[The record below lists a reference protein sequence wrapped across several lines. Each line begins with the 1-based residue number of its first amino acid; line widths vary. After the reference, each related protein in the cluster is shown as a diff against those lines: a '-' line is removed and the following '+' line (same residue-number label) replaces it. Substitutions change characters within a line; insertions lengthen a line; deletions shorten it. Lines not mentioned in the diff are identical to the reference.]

1 MPWVK
6 LPITGPAFR
15 NTSEIEVDQ
24 RNAFLMDVMVN
35 ELGDTVKR
43 PGLQSWVN
51 LGTTNGVDGL
61 FWWDE
66 QNVLMAVSGGG
77 LYKVT
82 DAAGTFTVMGG
93 ATVPVGNKVSF
104 ANNGS
109 TLLYTNGGR
118 IATTTLAGPPAYIS
132 DSDAPTATRVVLMH
146 DQYAIAPLV
155 DQGQFQISEVGDINN
170 WRAQDVFT
178 AESKPDI
185 IQNALVTRDG
195 LLFFGKESTEF
206 WVNDGVSPFSRVRGL
221 TVDRG
226 CGAPYTVVRHGDEW
240 FWLDDQRIVVRG
252 SMQGIQEIQNPYRR
266 EFQDLIT
273 TEDGHAHIMTIDG
286 WPSYVLTFPTANRT
300 YVYNL
305 TQNDWCEWGFW
316 DVNTAQYRRYIG
328 NSYAF
333 AKQWGFHVVG
343 DYATG
348 KLYKMTREVFTDN
361 GDIIRSI
368 RRTGFITH
376 NTSLLKRSTRI
387 RLRLRRGVANSTV
400 ASPKM
405 LMRWREKNGAWS
417 NMRELSLGEVGQH
430 DVWLE
435 TRLLG
440 MYHARQYE
448 FIHSDATDWVLADGE
463 EYIDVMTR

>member
-1 MPWVK
+1 
-6 LPITGPAFR
+6 
-15 NTSEIEVDQ
+15 
-24 RNAFLMDVMVN
+24 
-35 ELGDTVKR
+35 
-43 PGLQSWVN
+43 
-51 LGTTNGVDGL
+51 
-61 FWWDE
+61 
-66 QNVLMAVSGGG
+66 
-77 LYKVT
+77 
-82 DAAGTFTVMGG
+82 
-93 ATVPVGNKVSF
+93 
-104 ANNGS
+104 
-109 TLLYTNGGR
+109 
-118 IATTTLAGPPAYIS
+118 
-132 DSDAPTATRVVLMH
+132 MH

-155 DQGQFQISEVGDINN
+155 GQGQFQISEVGDINN

-221 TVDRG
+221 TIDRG

-252 SMQGIQEIQNPYRR
+252 SMQGLAEISNPYRR
-266 EFQDLIT
+266 ELQNLIT
-273 TEDGHAHIMTIDG
+273 TEDARADLMTVDG

-300 YVYNL
+300 FVYNIV
-305 TQNDWCEWGFW
+305 QNDWSEWGKW
-316 DVNTAQYRRYIG
+316 DTDQGIYRRFIG

-343 DYATG
+343 DFSTG
-348 KLYKMTREVFTDN
+348 KLYKLTRDVFTDN
-361 GDIIRSI
+361 GSIIRSI

-376 NTSLLKRSTRI
+376 NTSMMKRSS
-387 RLRLRRGVANSTV
+387 RLRLRLRKGVANSDV
-400 ASPKM
+400 ASPVM
-405 LMRWREKNGAWS
+405 LVRWREKNGAWS
-417 NMRELSLGEVGQH
+417 NMHELSLGEVGEH

-435 TRLLG
+435 LRQLG